1 MMIEGGKRIYL
12 SDPIGNLITELNGVV
27 TESVSLSIHSKDYLA
42 LTFDVDQNIVVDDE
56 VIQSN
61 GYDKLKVGMYLCLE
75 GKGYFVMEQPSIND
89 DGIKESKSITAYS
102 CEKEFQDT
110 DLPQFKVNTG
120 EDGSLERLNPDN
132 IDDLGIAKDYVTF
145 YRGNDSGET
154 DYSLL
159 HYILEQM
166 PGWSVRDED
175 IDKSLWYKKATF
187 DEANVN
193 LYALLTSVVAPKFEC
208 IITFDILNKRI
219 GAISKDHLETK
230 TVKITKPDG
239 STETVVYNNDFDSSI
254 FIGFRNLAN
263 SVQITTDEDSVFTQ
277 FTCSGDEDLTFE
289 DVNYGQISI
298 IDLSYF
304 MCEPYM
310 RQATIDK
317 LKKWEQWCSDNR
329 NAYIDIAKQWAKL
342 NNQMDEITDRV
353 PSDMDYW
360 KQWSEM
366 DSDLLNQNLK
376 YYQTLLESL
385 QVSVDDR
392 PDSDKYTGTGDDKK
406 YNPIKKSDGSVNHEW
421 YMERLKQG
429 VADYGGYYTYFEI
442 ITYVL
447 PNIQIA
453 IENKGKVESKQKDY
467 VKTYET
473 DWTLYGITELQNK
486 KKVYEDVIATLGEYS
501 LPFDDK
507 NKPDS
512 TKDTDEPDY
521 TKKYSEYWSAKNNLA
536 TLEPV
541 LAKLLEEQKALQ
553 DKIDAVIKKRGEY
566 ERQYLFCY
574 KDSSGNDVY
583 NWDLT
588 KEEYILISTLIRNTD
603 YTNSNIFKTSLD
615 TAETKI
621 DREKELF
628 DDSVNKLTEVCQP
641 QYRFTVDL
649 DNMMRI
655 PEFSHWVGD
664 LQLYK
669 FIRLG
674 IRDDYSVK
682 LRIVGMTY
690 NPCEITP
697 DLTLEFSN
705 MITSSSGRSDLTDIL
720 SSENNRGSKNS
731 ISLGASTNYDIEFA
745 TTLLQTMM
753 NTGLFRNSVSNV
765 VGDLNITGTA
775 VIDRAK
781 IKQLFTDYVE
791 AGEVK
796 VGYISGSKAEFEEF
810 YSKYGAFNELVS
822 NIISSSTI
830 YTDKIMGK
838 DGENFIDFINGSLNM
853 DNIVTNI
860 ITGKDDDKKY
870 YINMLT
876 GELNMD
882 TIIAN
887 MAKLNEAEIGKLF
900 VDTAFANHVTSISS
914 STAKSVIDYAYI
926 HDAIVG
932 KMTAGELLTG
942 DIIVSDKMRILS
954 NKDGKSGMVVNGSV
968 MQFIGSDG
976 SVGIQIGFGAD
987 GKPSLII
994 KDENGAM
1001 LFTSTDG
1008 GVKADAIADGLIVNN
1023 MIKDGAVSESKLGFQ
1038 VIKPNAQ
1045 GGLDITQIYDGKG
1058 NKWGV
1063 ENTQFAKDIVKFKG
1077 DSEKYQQDTDNSI
1090 KGINSNIE
1098 SLQQKDTA
1106 IDGQI
1111 EAIQNSVTG
1120 IESVVDK
1127 ENKTIKDA
1135 VWENVYLYKP
1145 KLDANGKLQY
1155 DSDGH
1160 IITEKDAYN
1169 IIERNNETIRTLTE
1183 LTTTIYEGDMDGKTS
1198 RITTAMQTAEKFSW
1212 LVKNGSTESSLILTD
1227 SMLEAITGQFKVTG
1241 VDGTST
1247 IIEGG
1252 KLVTDA
1258 IKSVNYVAGSYID
1271 GAGYSSTGTFLDLS
1285 NGMIHMP
1292 GLYTDINGSLNLKGT
1307 ITSSNGTIGGWT
1319 LSEDSI
1325 YRTSNE
1331 FKNATGMYFGLQGLS
1346 VKEKFSVTSDGIL
1359 SAVDGIFSGTI
1370 NSINGEI
1377 GGWKITN
1384 DAIYKNSADFQNR
1397 NGMYFGS
1404 KGLSIKDNFSV
1415 SSTGVL
1421 EAVNGRFSG
1430 TINADFGTIADFNI
1444 FRKLGFFPVD
1454 ENSEIRSGDDGYPSY
1469 MNGNVKTYPIPNKA
1483 TAFIGGIFG
1492 FDINYELAPHT
1503 TQPKVLCEYKVIYH
1517 CSNGEIIT
1525 SDIETV
1531 LSETND
1537 SEDTMYCVL
1546 PFQVDYVDPST
1557 DVSYI
1562 EVVMKANN
1570 LDVTNFY
1577 SSSAQDSPSFIGY
1590 KAVELGKSDN
1600 GVYIGT
1606 DGISLGQSCILHSSG
1621 QAELKDIKAEG
1632 GSIGG
1637 WNIGN
1642 NSLYNGTNSLD
1653 STTAGLY
1660 LGIDGIRSYFS
1671 NGNKA
1676 INIHD
1681 GTIESTTTGY
1691 ALYLGYSNDIA
1702 LYGWD
1707 LNPNSYK
1714 HFSIYY
1720 DGRATF
1726 ASSTINGSL
1735 TIKNPVGSGIVNI
1748 NGGTVNINNGAASI
1762 SSNGDISCNSL
1773 SSSSFVTGGTVY
1785 ANGDSAAEH
1794 QVHAQSG
1801 SGDIYM
1807 YSQGGTGNRG
1817 LYGVNA
1823 SGTAHSIFTV
1833 GQDCNI
1839 GFSNFV
1845 TFNGNIGTNTII
1857 DFIGNATNTAIRKI
1871 WKDGAR
1877 HDILVAHDDLLK
1889 TSIGWAG
1896 SSSYNTTLNLR
1907 GRSIKCNGSTSWS
1920 SDANLKHDIAD
1931 ISDSYEKFF
1940 FKLRP
1945 VCYRYDLGSSG
1956 RTHTGYISQEV
1967 NQALISSNMTSQD
1980 FAGYVEMDISREQ
1993 ETNNDDVLVDVENS
2007 ESNYLLDKGFSK
2019 QCNLAYTE
2027 FIALN
2032 THMIQ
2037 KLYGRIV
2044 ELEQKIH
2051 ELETA

>member
-1 MMIEGGKRIYL
+1 MIECGKKIYL
-12 SDPIGNLITELNGVV
+12 SDPGGNKLAVLNGVV
-27 TESVSLSIHSKDYLA
+27 TDSVQLSKRSKDYTTLS
-42 LTFDVDQNIVVDDE
+42 FDVDQYIIIEDE
-56 VIQSN
+56 QIQSN
-61 GYDKLKVGMYLCLE
+61 RYDDLKVGMYLCLE
-75 GKGYFVMEQPSIND
+75 DIGLFIMEQPEVNN
-89 DGIKESKSITAYS
+89 DGIKEVKSITAYS
-102 CEKEFQDT
+102 CEKEFQNK
-110 DLPQFKVNTG
+110 DLLQFKVNTG

-154 DYSLL
+154 DYSLI
-159 HYILEQM
+159 HYFLEQM

-187 DEANVN
+187 DEENTN

-230 TVKITKPDG
+230 TVEITKPDG
-239 STETVVYNNDFDSSI
+239 STETVIYNNDFDSSI

-277 FTCSGDEDLTFE
+277 FTCSGGEDLTFE
-289 DVNYGQISI
+289 DVNYGQSTI

-342 NNQMDEITDRV
+342 NDQMTELTDRV

-366 DSDLLNQNLK
+366 DSDLLDQNLK
-376 YYQTLLESL
+376 YYQTLVESL

-392 PDSDKYTGTGDDKK
+392 PDSEKYTGTGDDKK
-406 YNPIKKSDGSVNHEW
+406 YNPIKKSDGTVDHEW

-453 IENKGKVESKQKDY
+453 IENKGKVESKQSDY

-473 DWTLYGITELQNK
+473 DWSLYGVTELQNK
-486 KKVYEDVIATLGEYS
+486 KKVYEGIIDTLGEYS
-501 LPFDDK
+501 LPFDSTE
-507 NKPDS
+507 KPDG
-512 TKDTDEPDY
+512 TKDVNEPDY
-521 TKKYSEYWSAKNNLA
+521 TKKYSEYWNAKNNLA

-541 LAKLLEEQKALQ
+541 LTKLLEEQKALQ
-553 DKIDAVIKKRGEY
+553 NQIDAVIKKRSEY
-566 ERQYLFCY
+566 ERQYLFYY

-588 KEEYILISTLIRNTD
+588 KKECILISTLIRNTD

-628 DDSVNKLTEVCQP
+628 DDSVSKLSEVSQP
-641 QYRFTVDL
+641 QYSFTVDL
-649 DNMMRI
+649 DNLLRI
-655 PEFSHWVGD
+655 PEFQNWIPD
-664 LQLYK
+664 LRLYK

-697 DLTLEFSN
+697 DITLEFSN

-720 SSENNRGSKNS
+720 DSENNRGSKNS

-781 IKQLFTDYVE
+781 IKQLFSEYVE
-791 AGEVK
+791 AGEIK

-853 DNIVTNI
+853 ENIASNEI
-860 ITGKDDDKKY
+860 ITNAIKS
-870 YINMLT
+870 L
-876 GELNMD
+876 
-882 TIIAN
+882 
-887 MAKLNEAEIGKLF
+887 
-900 VDTAFANHVTSISS
+900 SS
-914 STAKSVIDYAYI
+914 TTAKSVIDYAYI

-942 DIIVSDKMRILS
+942 DIVVSDTMRILS
-954 NKDGKSGMVVNGSV
+954 NKDAKAGMVVNGSV

-976 SVGIQIGFGAD
+976 VVGIQIGFGANE
-987 GKPSLII
+987 KPSLII
-994 KDENGAM
+994 KDDNGSTI
-1001 LFTSTDG
+1001 LTSQGIT
-1008 GVKADAIADGLIVNN
+1008 KDAIADGLIVNN
-1023 MIKDGAVSESKLGFQ
+1023 MIKDGTVSESKLGFQ

-1063 ENTQFAKDIVKFKG
+1063 ENTQFAKDIIKFKG
-1077 DSEKYQQDTDNSI
+1077 DSEKYQQNTDNSI
-1090 KGINSNIE
+1090 NGINSNIE

-1111 EAIQNSVTG
+1111 EAIQNSITG

-1198 RITTAMQTAEKFSW
+1198 RITTAMQTAEKFNW
-1212 LVKNGSTESSLILTD
+1212 LVKNGSTQSSLTLTD

-1247 IIEGG
+1247 IIKGG
-1252 KLVTDA
+1252 KLATDA

-1271 GAGYSSTGTFLDLS
+1271 SAGYSSAGTFLDLS

-1292 GLYTDINGSLNLKGT
+1292 GLYTDKNGSLNLKGT

-1331 FKNATGMYFGLQGLS
+1331 FKNATGMYFG
-1346 VKEKFSVTSDGIL
+1346 
-1359 SAVDGIFSGTI
+1359 
-1370 NSINGEI
+1370 
-1377 GGWKITN
+1377 
-1384 DAIYKNSADFQNR
+1384 
-1397 NGMYFGS
+1397 S
-1404 KGLSIKDNFSV
+1404 KGLSIKDKFSV

-1421 EAVNGRFSG
+1421 EAVNGKFSG
-1430 TINADFGTIADFNI
+1430 TINANFGTIADFNI
-1444 FRKLGFFPVD
+1444 FRRLGFFPVD
-1454 ENSEIRSGDDGYPSY
+1454 ENSEIRFNNKGYPSY
-1469 MNGNVKTYPIPNKA
+1469 MNGTVKTYPIPNKI
-1483 TAFIGGIFG
+1483 TNFIGGIFG

-1503 TQPKVLCEYKVIYH
+1503 TQQKVLCKYNVIYH
-1517 CSNGEIIT
+1517 YSDGKIIT
-1525 SDIETV
+1525 SDTVTV

-1537 SEDTMYCVL
+1537 SEDTLYYVQ
-1546 PFQVDYVDPST
+1546 PFQVDGLDSST
-1557 DVSYI
+1557 GVSYI
-1562 EVVMKANN
+1562 EVVMEANN

-1577 SSSAQDSPSFIGY
+1577 SSSEEDSPSFIGY

-1606 DGISLGQSCILHSSG
+1606 DGISLGQGCILQNNGVAKFS
-1621 QAELKDIKAEG
+1621 DIYATG
-1632 GSIGG
+1632 GTIGGFSLNNNSIYNGISNIGSIDEPGSGIYIGTDGIASAGTDYRTEISGG
-1637 WNIGN
+1637 RI
-1642 NSLYNGTNSLD
+1642 
-1653 STTAGLY
+1653 TTSIKHSGLNTKNVLY
-1660 LGIDGIRSYFS
+1660 LGFNDNAPIWMTDGASPGKEDPNFIVLYDGSVTCRSLTQFS
-1671 NGNKA
+1671 DRRKKK
-1676 INIHD
+1676 NIEAVNCSEILHILRNVSPVQYSLLD
-1681 GTIESTTTGY
+1681 EADEIVRYGVIAQDVRDILIANNIGYRSIISISDYKDMKSTT
-1691 ALYLGYSNDIA
+1691 
-1702 LYGWD
+1702 
-1707 LNPNSYK
+1707 
-1714 HFSIYY
+1714 
-1720 DGRATF
+1720 
-1726 ASSTINGSL
+1726 
-1735 TIKNPVGSGIVNI
+1735 
-1748 NGGTVNINNGAASI
+1748 
-1762 SSNGDISCNSL
+1762 
-1773 SSSSFVTGGTVY
+1773 
-1785 ANGDSAAEH
+1785 
-1794 QVHAQSG
+1794 
-1801 SGDIYM
+1801 
-1807 YSQGGTGNRG
+1807 
-1817 LYGVNA
+1817 
-1823 SGTAHSIFTV
+1823 
-1833 GQDCNI
+1833 
-1839 GFSNFV
+1839 
-1845 TFNGNIGTNTII
+1845 
-1857 DFIGNATNTAIRKI
+1857 
-1871 WKDGAR
+1871 
-1877 HDILVAHDDLLK
+1877 
-1889 TSIGWAG
+1889 
-1896 SSSYNTTLNLR
+1896 NLE
-1907 GRSIKCNGSTSWS
+1907 
-1920 SDANLKHDIAD
+1920 AD
-1931 ISDSYEKFF
+1931 
-1940 FKLRP
+1940 
-1945 VCYRYDLGSSG
+1945 
-1956 RTHTGYISQEV
+1956 
-1967 NQALISSNMTSQD
+1967 
-1980 FAGYVEMDISREQ
+1980 
-1993 ETNNDDVLVDVENS
+1993 
-2007 ESNYLLDKGFSK
+2007 ESNVVYGIDYIQYIAPLIKGW
-2019 QCNLAYTE
+2019 QYHDQL
-2027 FIALN
+2027 
-2032 THMIQ
+2032 
-2037 KLYGRIV
+2037 
-2044 ELEQKIH
+2044 IH
-2051 ELETA
+2051 ELQEEIRQLKSKLKMNR

>member
-1 MMIEGGKRIYL
+1 MIECGKKIYL
-12 SDPIGNLITELNGVV
+12 SDPGGNKLAVLNGVV
-27 TESVSLSIHSKDYLA
+27 TDSVQLSPHAKDYTTLS
-42 LTFDVDQNIVVDDE
+42 FDVDQYIIIDDE
-56 VIQSN
+56 QIQSN
-61 GYDKLKVGMYLCLE
+61 RYADLKVGMYLCLE
-75 GKGYFVMEQPSIND
+75 DTGLFIMEQPEVNN
-89 DGIKESKSITAYS
+89 DGIKEVKSITAYS
-102 CEKEFQDT
+102 CEKEFQNK
-110 DLPQFKVNTG
+110 DLLQFKVNTG

-154 DYSLL
+154 DYSLI
-159 HYILEQM
+159 HYFLEQM

-187 DEANVN
+187 DEENTN

-219 GAISKDHLETK
+219 GAISKDYLETK
-230 TVKITKPDG
+230 TVEITKPDG
-239 STETVVYNNDFDSSI
+239 STETVIYNNDFDSSI

-277 FTCSGDEDLTFE
+277 FTCSGGEDLTFE
-289 DVNYGQISI
+289 DVNYGQSTI

-342 NNQMDEITDRV
+342 NDQMTELTDRV

-366 DSDLLNQNLK
+366 DSDLLDQNLK

-392 PDSDKYTGTGDDKK
+392 PDSEKYTGTGDDKK
-406 YNPIKKSDGSVNHEW
+406 YNPIKKSDGTVDHEW

-453 IENKGKVESKQKDY
+453 IENKGKVESKQSDY

-473 DWTLYGITELQNK
+473 DWSLYGVTELQNK
-486 KKVYEDVIATLGEYS
+486 KKVYEGIIDTLGEYS
-501 LPFDDK
+501 LPFDSTE
-507 NKPDS
+507 KPDG
-512 TKDTDEPDY
+512 TKDVNEPDY
-521 TKKYSEYWSAKNNLA
+521 TKKYSEYWNAKNNLA

-541 LAKLLEEQKALQ
+541 LTKLLEEQKALQ
-553 DKIDAVIKKRGEY
+553 NQIDAVIKKRSEY
-566 ERQYLFCY
+566 ERQYLFYY

-588 KEEYILISTLIRNTD
+588 KKECILISTLIRNTD

-628 DDSVNKLTEVCQP
+628 DDSVSKLSEVSQP
-641 QYRFTVDL
+641 QYSFTVDL
-649 DNMMRI
+649 DNLLRI
-655 PEFSHWVGD
+655 PEFQNWIPD
-664 LQLYK
+664 LRLYK

-697 DLTLEFSN
+697 DITLEFSN

-720 SSENNRGSKNS
+720 DSENNRGSKNS

-781 IKQLFTDYVE
+781 IKQLFSEYVE
-791 AGEVK
+791 AGEIK

-853 DNIVTNI
+853 ENIASNEI
-860 ITGKDDDKKY
+860 ITNAIKS
-870 YINMLT
+870 L
-876 GELNMD
+876 
-882 TIIAN
+882 
-887 MAKLNEAEIGKLF
+887 
-900 VDTAFANHVTSISS
+900 SS
-914 STAKSVIDYAYI
+914 TTAKSVIDYAYI

-942 DIIVSDKMRILS
+942 DIVVSDTMRILS
-954 NKDGKSGMVVNGSV
+954 NKDAKAGMVVNGSV

-976 SVGIQIGFGAD
+976 VVGIQIGFGANE
-987 GKPSLII
+987 KPSLII
-994 KDENGAM
+994 KDDNGSTI
-1001 LFTSTDG
+1001 LTSQGIT
-1008 GVKADAIADGLIVNN
+1008 KDAIADGLIVNN
-1023 MIKDGAVSESKLGFQ
+1023 MIKDGTVSESKLGFQ

-1063 ENTQFAKDIVKFKG
+1063 ENTQFAKDIIKFKG
-1077 DSEKYQQDTDNSI
+1077 DSEKYQQNTDNSI
-1090 KGINSNIE
+1090 NGINSNIE

-1111 EAIQNSVTG
+1111 EAIQNSITG

-1198 RITTAMQTAEKFSW
+1198 RITTAMQTAEKFNW
-1212 LVKNGSTESSLILTD
+1212 LVKNGSTQSSLTLTD

-1247 IIEGG
+1247 IIKGG
-1252 KLVTDA
+1252 KLATDA

-1271 GAGYSSTGTFLDLS
+1271 SAGYSSAGTFLDLS

-1292 GLYTDINGSLNLKGT
+1292 GLYTDKNGSLNLKGT

-1331 FKNATGMYFGLQGLS
+1331 FKNATGMYFG
-1346 VKEKFSVTSDGIL
+1346 
-1359 SAVDGIFSGTI
+1359 
-1370 NSINGEI
+1370 
-1377 GGWKITN
+1377 
-1384 DAIYKNSADFQNR
+1384 
-1397 NGMYFGS
+1397 S
-1404 KGLSIKDNFSV
+1404 KGLSIKDKFSV

-1421 EAVNGRFSG
+1421 EAVDGKFSG
-1430 TINADFGTIADFNI
+1430 TINANFGTIADFNI
-1444 FRKLGFFPVD
+1444 FRRLGFFPVD
-1454 ENSEIRSGDDGYPSY
+1454 ENSEIRFNNKGYPSY
-1469 MNGNVKTYPIPNKA
+1469 MNGTVKTYPIPNKI
-1483 TAFIGGIFG
+1483 TNFIGGIFG

-1503 TQPKVLCEYKVIYH
+1503 TQQKVLCKYNVIYH
-1517 CSNGEIIT
+1517 YSDGKIIT
-1525 SDIETV
+1525 SDTITV

-1537 SEDTMYCVL
+1537 SEDTLYYVQ
-1546 PFQVDYVDPST
+1546 PFQVDGLDSST
-1557 DVSYI
+1557 GVSYI
-1562 EVVMKANN
+1562 EVVMEANN

-1577 SSSAQDSPSFIGY
+1577 SSSEEDSPSFIGY

-1606 DGISLGQSCILHSSG
+1606 DGISLGKSCILHSSG
-1621 QAELKDIKAEG
+1621 KAELKDIKADG

-1637 WNIGN
+1637 WTVGN

-1735 TIKNPVGSGIVNI
+1735 TIKNPVGSGIVDI
-1748 NGGTVNINNGAASI
+1748 NSGTVNINNAASI
-1762 SSNGDISCNSL
+1762 GSNGDISCNSL
-1773 SSSSFVTGGTVY
+1773 SSSGSVSCAWISTTGSITGGMIQ
-1785 ANGDSAAEH
+1785 AGGWGDNSVER
-1794 QVHAQSG
+1794 QVHAISG
-1801 SGDIYM
+1801 AGDIYL
-1807 YSQGGTGNRG
+1807 YSQA
-1817 LYGVNA
+1817 A
-1823 SGTAHSIFTV
+1823 SGGNMGIYATGRCAVLTLQSDNWVRFDQPV
-1833 GQDCNI
+1833 R
-1839 GFSNFV
+1839 
-1845 TFNGNIGTNTII
+1845 FNGGVRIC
-1857 DFIGNATNTAIRKI
+1857 GNGEHDSQVTMSSGGNWVCLNRAGN
-1871 WKDGAR
+1871 DGSF
-1877 HDILVAHDDLLK
+1877 H
-1889 TSIGWAG
+1889 G
-1896 SSSYNTTLNLR
+1896 N
-1907 GRSIKCNGSTSWS
+1907 
-1920 SDANLKHDIAD
+1920 
-1931 ISDSYEKFF
+1931 
-1940 FKLRP
+1940 
-1945 VCYRYDLGSSG
+1945 LGSSTNYWNG
-1956 RTHTGYISQEV
+1956 VYYKSLNKVSDKRKKRDLGNLGLEETLMILNQTRTVKYSMLDDSEDVVQYGVFAQDVRDMLRDNGIGYRSVLNIGLTDGSEQTTTNLYESEDKV
-1967 NQALISSNMTSQD
+1967 SYSIDYTQFVAPLIKGWQYHDQLISDLQQ
-1980 FAGYVEMDISREQ
+1980 EIKELHQRIDILEGK
-1993 ETNNDDVLVDVENS
+1993 
-2007 ESNYLLDKGFSK
+2007 KG
-2019 QCNLAYTE
+2019 L
-2027 FIALN
+2027 
-2032 THMIQ
+2032 
-2037 KLYGRIV
+2037 
-2044 ELEQKIH
+2044 
-2051 ELETA
+2051 

>member
-1 MMIEGGKRIYL
+1 MIECGKKIYL
-12 SDPIGNLITELNGVV
+12 SDPGGNKLAVLNGVV
-27 TESVSLSIHSKDYLA
+27 TDSVQLSKRSKDYTTLS
-42 LTFDVDQNIVVDDE
+42 FDVDQYIIIEDE
-56 VIQSN
+56 QIQSN
-61 GYDKLKVGMYLCLE
+61 RYDDLKVGMYLCLE
-75 GKGYFVMEQPSIND
+75 DIGLFIMEQPEVNN
-89 DGIKESKSITAYS
+89 DGIKEVKSITAYS
-102 CEKEFQDT
+102 CEKEFQNK
-110 DLPQFKVNTG
+110 DLLQFKVNTG

-154 DYSLL
+154 DYSLI
-159 HYILEQM
+159 HYFLEQM
-166 PGWSVRDED
+166 PGWAVRDED

-187 DEANVN
+187 DEENTN

-230 TVKITKPDG
+230 TVEITKPDG
-239 STETVVYNNDFDSSI
+239 STETVIYNNDFDSSI

-289 DVNYGQISI
+289 DVNYGQSTI

-329 NAYIDIAKQWAKL
+329 NAYIDTTKQWAKL
-342 NNQMDEITDRV
+342 NDQMTELTDRV

-366 DSDLLNQNLK
+366 DSDLLDQNLK

-392 PDSDKYTGTGDDKK
+392 PDSEKYTGTGDDKK
-406 YNPIKKSDGSVNHEW
+406 YNPIKKSDGTVDHEW

-453 IENKGKVESKQKDY
+453 IENKGKVESKQSDY

-473 DWTLYGITELQNK
+473 DWSLYGVTELQNK
-486 KKVYEDVIATLGEYS
+486 KKVYEGIIDTLGEYS
-501 LPFDDK
+501 LPFESTE
-507 NKPDS
+507 KPDG
-512 TKDTDEPDY
+512 TKDVNEPDY
-521 TKKYSEYWSAKNNLA
+521 TKKYSEYWNAKNNLA

-541 LAKLLEEQKALQ
+541 LTKLLEEQKALQ
-553 DKIDAVIKKRGEY
+553 NQIDAVIKKRGEY
-566 ERQYLFCY
+566 ERQYLFYY

-588 KEEYILISTLIRNTD
+588 KKEYILISTLIRNTD
-603 YTNSNIFKTSLD
+603 YTNSNIFKTSMD

-628 DDSVNKLTEVCQP
+628 DDSVSKLSEVSQP
-641 QYRFTVDL
+641 QYKFTVDL

-697 DLTLEFSN
+697 DITLEFSN
-705 MITSSSGRSDLTDIL
+705 MITSSSGCSDLTDIL
-720 SSENNRGSKNS
+720 DSENNRGSKNS

-781 IKQLFTDYVE
+781 IKQLFAEYVE
-791 AGEVK
+791 AGEIK

-860 ITGKDDDKKY
+860 ITGKDGDKKY

-882 TIIAN
+882 TIISN

-900 VDTAFANHVTSISS
+900 VDTAFANHITSISS

-942 DIIVSDKMRILS
+942 DIVVSDKMRILS
-954 NKDGKSGMVVNGSV
+954 NKDAKAGMVVNGSV

-976 SVGIQIGFGAD
+976 QVGIQIGFGANE
-987 GKPSLII
+987 KPSLII
-994 KDENGAM
+994 RDDNGATI
-1001 LFTSTDG
+1001 LTSQGIT
-1008 GVKADAIADGLIVNN
+1008 KDAIADGLIVNN
-1023 MIKDGAVSESKLGFQ
+1023 MIKDGTVSESKLGFQ

-1063 ENTQFAKDIVKFKG
+1063 ENTQFAKDIIKFKG

-1090 KGINSNIE
+1090 NGINSNIE

-1111 EAIQNSVTG
+1111 DAIQNSITG

-1198 RITTAMQTAEKFSW
+1198 RITTAMQTAEKFNW
-1212 LVKNGSTESSLILTD
+1212 LVKNGSTQSSLILTD

-1252 KLVTDA
+1252 KLATDA

-1271 GAGYSSTGTFLDLS
+1271 GAGYSSAGTFLDLS

-1292 GLYTDINGSLNLKGT
+1292 GLYTDKNGSLNLKGT

-1346 VKEKFSVTSDGIL
+1346 VKDKFSVTSDGIL

-1377 GGWKITN
+1377 GGWEITA
-1384 DAIYKNSADFQNR
+1384 DAIYKNSSDFQNR
-1397 NGMYFGS
+1397 SGMYFGS
-1404 KGLSIKDNFSV
+1404 KGLSIKDKFSV

-1421 EAVNGRFSG
+1421 EAVNGKFSG

-1444 FRKLGFFPVD
+1444 FRRLGFFPVD
-1454 ENSEIRSGDDGYPSY
+1454 ENSEIRFNNKGYPSY
-1469 MNGNVKTYPIPNKA
+1469 MNGTVKTYPIPNKI
-1483 TAFIGGIFG
+1483 TNFIGGIFG

-1503 TQPKVLCEYKVIYH
+1503 TQQKVLCKYNVIYH
-1517 CSNGEIIT
+1517 YSDGKIIT
-1525 SDIETV
+1525 SDTVTV

-1537 SEDTMYCVL
+1537 SEDTLYYVQ
-1546 PFQVDYVDPST
+1546 PFQVDGLDSST
-1557 DVSYI
+1557 GVSYI
-1562 EVVMKANN
+1562 EVVMEANN

-1577 SSSAQDSPSFIGY
+1577 SSSEEDSPSFIGY

-1606 DGISLGQSCILHSSG
+1606 DGISLGKSCILHSSG
-1621 QAELKDIKAEG
+1621 KAELKDIKADG

-1637 WNIGN
+1637 WTIGN

-1681 GTIESTTTGY
+1681 GTIESTTAGY

-1735 TIKNPVGSGIVNI
+1735 TIKNPVGSGIVDI
-1748 NGGTVNINNGAASI
+1748 NSGTVNINNAASI
-1762 SSNGDISCNSL
+1762 GSNGDISCNSL
-1773 SSSSFVTGGTVY
+1773 SSSGSVSCAWISTTGSITGGRIQ
-1785 ANGDSAAEH
+1785 AGGWGDNSVER
-1794 QVHAQSG
+1794 QVHAISG
-1801 SGDIYM
+1801 AGDIYL
-1807 YSQGGTGNRG
+1807 YSQAASGGNMG
-1817 LYGVNA
+1817 LYAAGRC
-1823 SGTAHSIFTV
+1823 SILALDSRNWVIFDQPV
-1833 GQDCNI
+1833 QLKG
-1839 GFSNFV
+1839 
-1845 TFNGNIGTNTII
+1845 
-1857 DFIGNATNTAIRKI
+1857 
-1871 WKDGAR
+1871 GAR
-1877 HDILVAHDDLLK
+1877 ICGNKGHDSQVTMSSGGNWVCLNR
-1889 TSIGWAG
+1889 AG
-1896 SSSYNTTLNLR
+1896 NDGTFHGN
-1907 GRSIKCNGSTSWS
+1907 
-1920 SDANLKHDIAD
+1920 
-1931 ISDSYEKFF
+1931 
-1940 FKLRP
+1940 
-1945 VCYRYDLGSSG
+1945 LGSSTNYWNG
-1956 RTHTGYISQEV
+1956 VYYKSLNKVSDKRKKRDLGNLGLEETLMILNQTRTVKYSMLDDSEDVVQYGVFAQDVRDMLRDNGIGYRSVLNIGLTDGSEQTTTNLYESEDKV
-1967 NQALISSNMTSQD
+1967 SYSIDYTQFVAPLIKGWQYHDQLISDLQQ
-1980 FAGYVEMDISREQ
+1980 EIKELHQRIDILEGK
-1993 ETNNDDVLVDVENS
+1993 
-2007 ESNYLLDKGFSK
+2007 KG
-2019 QCNLAYTE
+2019 L
-2027 FIALN
+2027 
-2032 THMIQ
+2032 
-2037 KLYGRIV
+2037 
-2044 ELEQKIH
+2044 
-2051 ELETA
+2051 

>member
-1 MMIEGGKRIYL
+1 MIECGKKIYL
-12 SDPIGNLITELNGVV
+12 SDPGGNKLAVLNGVV
-27 TESVSLSIHSKDYLA
+27 TDSVQLSKRSKDYTTLS
-42 LTFDVDQNIVVDDE
+42 FDVDQYIIIEDE
-56 VIQSN
+56 QIQSN
-61 GYDKLKVGMYLCLE
+61 RYDDLKVGMYLCLE
-75 GKGYFVMEQPSIND
+75 DIGLFIMEQPEVNN
-89 DGIKESKSITAYS
+89 DGIKEVKSITAYS
-102 CEKEFQDT
+102 CEKEFQNK
-110 DLPQFKVNTG
+110 DLLQFKVNTG

-154 DYSLL
+154 DYSLI
-159 HYILEQM
+159 HYFLEQM
-166 PGWSVRDED
+166 PGWAVRDED

-187 DEANVN
+187 DEENTN

-230 TVKITKPDG
+230 TVEITKPDG
-239 STETVVYNNDFDSSI
+239 STETVIYNNDFDSSI

-289 DVNYGQISI
+289 DVNYGQSTI

-329 NAYIDIAKQWAKL
+329 NAYIDITKQWAKL
-342 NNQMDEITDRV
+342 NDQMTELTDRV

-366 DSDLLNQNLK
+366 DSDLLDQNLK

-392 PDSDKYTGTGDDKK
+392 PDSEKYTGTGDDKK
-406 YNPIKKSDGSVNHEW
+406 YNPIKKSDGTVDHEW

-453 IENKGKVESKQKDY
+453 IENKGKVESKQENY

-486 KKVYEDVIATLGEYS
+486 KKTYEDVITTLGEYS

-512 TKDTDEPDY
+512 TKDTNEPNY
-521 TKKYSEYWSAKNNLA
+521 TKKYSEYWNANNNLA

-541 LAKLLEEQKALQ
+541 LTKLLEEQKALQ
-553 DKIDAVIKKRGEY
+553 NQIDAVIKKRGEY

-603 YTNSNIFKTSLD
+603 YTNSNIFKTSID

-628 DDSVNKLTEVCQP
+628 DDSVSKLSEVSQP
-641 QYRFTVDL
+641 QYKFTVDL

-697 DLTLEFSN
+697 DITLEFSN
-705 MITSSSGRSDLTDIL
+705 MITSSSGCSDLTDIL
-720 SSENNRGSKNS
+720 DSENNRGSKNS

-753 NTGLFRNSVSNV
+753 NTGLFRNSISNV

-791 AGEVK
+791 AGEIK
-796 VGYISGSKAEFEEF
+796 VGYISGTKAEFEEF

-853 DNIVTNI
+853 ENIASNEI
-860 ITGKDDDKKY
+860 ITNAIKS
-870 YINMLT
+870 L
-876 GELNMD
+876 
-882 TIIAN
+882 
-887 MAKLNEAEIGKLF
+887 
-900 VDTAFANHVTSISS
+900 SS
-914 STAKSVIDYAYI
+914 TTAKSVIDYAYI

-942 DIIVSDKMRILS
+942 DIVVSDTMRILS
-954 NKDGKSGMVVNGSV
+954 NKDAKAGMVVNGSV

-976 SVGIQIGFGAD
+976 VVGIQIGFGANE
-987 GKPSLII
+987 KPSLII
-994 KDENGAM
+994 KDDNGSTI
-1001 LFTSTDG
+1001 LTSQGIT
-1008 GVKADAIADGLIVNN
+1008 KDAIADELIVNN
-1023 MIKDGAVSESKLGFQ
+1023 MIKDGTVSESKLGFQ

-1063 ENTQFAKDIVKFKG
+1063 ENTQFAKDIIKFKG
-1077 DSEKYQQDTDNSI
+1077 DSEKYQQNTDNSI
-1090 KGINSNIE
+1090 NGINSNIE

-1111 EAIQNSVTG
+1111 EAIQNSITG

-1198 RITTAMQTAEKFSW
+1198 RITTAMQTAEKFNW
-1212 LVKNGSTESSLILTD
+1212 LVKNGSTQSSLTLTD

-1247 IIEGG
+1247 IIKGG
-1252 KLVTDA
+1252 KLATDA

-1271 GAGYSSTGTFLDLS
+1271 SAGYSSAGTFLDLS

-1292 GLYTDINGSLNLKGT
+1292 GLYTDKNGSLNLKGT

-1331 FKNATGMYFGLQGLS
+1331 FKNATGMYFG
-1346 VKEKFSVTSDGIL
+1346 
-1359 SAVDGIFSGTI
+1359 
-1370 NSINGEI
+1370 
-1377 GGWKITN
+1377 
-1384 DAIYKNSADFQNR
+1384 
-1397 NGMYFGS
+1397 S
-1404 KGLSIKDNFSV
+1404 KGLSIKDKFSV

-1421 EAVNGRFSG
+1421 EAVNGKFSG
-1430 TINADFGTIADFNI
+1430 TINANFGTIADFNI
-1444 FRKLGFFPVD
+1444 FRRLGFFPVD
-1454 ENSEIRSGDDGYPSY
+1454 ENSEIRFNNKGYPSY
-1469 MNGNVKTYPIPNKA
+1469 MNGTVKTYPIPNKI
-1483 TAFIGGIFG
+1483 TNFIGIFG

-1503 TQPKVLCEYKVIYH
+1503 TQQKVLCKYNVIYH
-1517 CSNGEIIT
+1517 YSDGKIIT
-1525 SDIETV
+1525 SDTVTV

-1537 SEDTMYCVL
+1537 SEDTLYYVQ
-1546 PFQVDYVDPST
+1546 PFQVDGLDSST
-1557 DVSYI
+1557 GVSYI
-1562 EVVMKANN
+1562 EVVMEANN

-1577 SSSAQDSPSFIGY
+1577 SSSEEDSPSFIGY

-1606 DGISLGQSCILHSSG
+1606 DGISLGKSCILHSSG
-1621 QAELKDIKAEG
+1621 KAELKDIKADG

-1637 WNIGN
+1637 WTIGN

-1735 TIKNPVGSGIVNI
+1735 TIKNPVGSGIVDI
-1748 NGGTVNINNGAASI
+1748 NSGTVNINNAASI
-1762 SSNGDISCNSL
+1762 GSNGDISCNSL
-1773 SSSSFVTGGTVY
+1773 SSSGSVSCAWISTTGSITGGMIQ
-1785 ANGDSAAEH
+1785 AGSWGDNSVER
-1794 QVHAQSG
+1794 QVHAISG
-1801 SGDIYM
+1801 AGDIYL
-1807 YSQGGTGNRG
+1807 YSQAASGGNMG
-1817 LYGVNA
+1817 LYATGRCSILALDSRNWVIFDQPVQLKGGARIFGNDGHDSSATMSNGGNWISQNKNGENNSHHGSLGSTQNYWNGVYYKSLNKV
-1823 SGTAHSIFTV
+1823 SDKRKKRDLGNLGLEETLMILNQTRTV
-1833 GQDCNI
+1833 KYSMLDDSEDVVQYGVFAQDVRDMLRDNGIGYRSVLNI
-1839 GFSNFV
+1839 GLTDGSEQTTTNLYESEDKVSYSIDYTQFV
-1845 TFNGNIGTNTII
+1845 APLIKGWQYHDQLISDLQQEIKELHQRI
-1857 DFIGNATNTAIRKI
+1857 
-1871 WKDGAR
+1871 
-1877 HDILVAHDDLLK
+1877 DILEGK
-1889 TSIGWAG
+1889 
-1896 SSSYNTTLNLR
+1896 
-1907 GRSIKCNGSTSWS
+1907 
-1920 SDANLKHDIAD
+1920 
-1931 ISDSYEKFF
+1931 
-1940 FKLRP
+1940 
-1945 VCYRYDLGSSG
+1945 
-1956 RTHTGYISQEV
+1956 
-1967 NQALISSNMTSQD
+1967 
-1980 FAGYVEMDISREQ
+1980 
-1993 ETNNDDVLVDVENS
+1993 
-2007 ESNYLLDKGFSK
+2007 KG
-2019 QCNLAYTE
+2019 L
-2027 FIALN
+2027 
-2032 THMIQ
+2032 
-2037 KLYGRIV
+2037 
-2044 ELEQKIH
+2044 
-2051 ELETA
+2051 

>member
-1 MMIEGGKRIYL
+1 MIECGKKIYL
-12 SDPIGNLITELNGVV
+12 SDPGGNKLAVLNGVV
-27 TESVSLSIHSKDYLA
+27 TDSVQLSKRSKDYTTLS
-42 LTFDVDQNIVVDDE
+42 FDVDQYIIIEDE
-56 VIQSN
+56 QIQSN
-61 GYDKLKVGMYLCLE
+61 RYDDLKVGMYLCLE
-75 GKGYFVMEQPSIND
+75 DIGLFIMEQPEVNN
-89 DGIKESKSITAYS
+89 DGIKEVKSITAYS
-102 CEKEFQDT
+102 CEKEFQNK
-110 DLPQFKVNTG
+110 DLLQFKVNTG

-154 DYSLL
+154 DYSLI
-159 HYILEQM
+159 HYFLEQM

-187 DEANVN
+187 DEENTN

-230 TVKITKPDG
+230 TVEITKPDG
-239 STETVVYNNDFDSSI
+239 STETVIYNNDFDSSI

-289 DVNYGQISI
+289 DVNYGQSTI

-342 NNQMDEITDRV
+342 NDQMTELTDRV

-366 DSDLLNQNLK
+366 DSDLLDQNLK

-392 PDSDKYTGTGDDKK
+392 PDSEKYTGTGDDKK
-406 YNPIKKSDGSVNHEW
+406 YNPIKKSDGTVDHEW

-453 IENKGKVESKQKDY
+453 IENKGKVESKQSDY

-486 KKVYEDVIATLGEYS
+486 KKTYEDVITTLGEYS

-512 TKDTDEPDY
+512 TKDTNEPNY
-521 TKKYSEYWSAKNNLA
+521 TKKYSEYWNAKNNLA

-541 LAKLLEEQKALQ
+541 LTKLLEEQKALQ
-553 DKIDAVIKKRGEY
+553 NQIDAVIKKRGEY

-603 YTNSNIFKTSLD
+603 YTNSNIFKTSID

-628 DDSVNKLTEVCQP
+628 DDSVSKLSEVSQP
-641 QYRFTVDL
+641 QYKFTVDL

-697 DLTLEFSN
+697 DITLEFSN
-705 MITSSSGRSDLTDIL
+705 MITSSSGCSDLTDIL
-720 SSENNRGSKNS
+720 DSENNRGSKNS

-753 NTGLFRNSVSNV
+753 NTGLFRNSISNV

-791 AGEVK
+791 AGEIK
-796 VGYISGSKAEFEEF
+796 VGYISGTKAEFEEF

-853 DNIVTNI
+853 ENIASNEI
-860 ITGKDDDKKY
+860 ITNAIKS
-870 YINMLT
+870 L
-876 GELNMD
+876 
-882 TIIAN
+882 
-887 MAKLNEAEIGKLF
+887 
-900 VDTAFANHVTSISS
+900 SS
-914 STAKSVIDYAYI
+914 TTAKSVIDYAYI

-942 DIIVSDKMRILS
+942 DIVVSDTMRILS
-954 NKDGKSGMVVNGSV
+954 NKDAKAGMVVNGSV

-976 SVGIQIGFGAD
+976 VVGIQIGFGANE
-987 GKPSLII
+987 KPSLII
-994 KDENGAM
+994 KDDNGSTI
-1001 LFTSTDG
+1001 LTSQGIT
-1008 GVKADAIADGLIVNN
+1008 KDAIADELIVNN
-1023 MIKDGAVSESKLGFQ
+1023 MIKDGTVSESKLGFQ

-1063 ENTQFAKDIVKFKG
+1063 ENTQFAKDIIKFKG
-1077 DSEKYQQDTDNSI
+1077 DSEKYQQNTDNSI
-1090 KGINSNIE
+1090 NGINSNIE

-1111 EAIQNSVTG
+1111 EAIQNSITG

-1198 RITTAMQTAEKFSW
+1198 RITTAMQTAEKFNW
-1212 LVKNGSTESSLILTD
+1212 LVKNGSTQSSLTLTD

-1252 KLVTDA
+1252 KLATDA

-1271 GAGYSSTGTFLDLS
+1271 SAGYSSAGTFLDLS

-1292 GLYTDINGSLNLKGT
+1292 GLYTDKNGSLNLKGT

-1331 FKNATGMYFGLQGLS
+1331 FKNATGMYFG
-1346 VKEKFSVTSDGIL
+1346 
-1359 SAVDGIFSGTI
+1359 
-1370 NSINGEI
+1370 
-1377 GGWKITN
+1377 
-1384 DAIYKNSADFQNR
+1384 
-1397 NGMYFGS
+1397 S
-1404 KGLSIKDNFSV
+1404 KGLSIKDKFSV

-1421 EAVNGRFSG
+1421 EAVNGKFSG
-1430 TINADFGTIADFNI
+1430 TINANFGTIADFNI
-1444 FRKLGFFPVD
+1444 FRRLGFFPVD
-1454 ENSEIRSGDDGYPSY
+1454 ENSEIRFNNKGYPSY
-1469 MNGNVKTYPIPNKA
+1469 MNGTVKTYPIPNKI
-1483 TAFIGGIFG
+1483 TNFIGGIFG

-1503 TQPKVLCEYKVIYH
+1503 TQQKVLCKYNVIYH
-1517 CSNGEIIT
+1517 YSDGKIIT
-1525 SDIETV
+1525 SDTVTV

-1537 SEDTMYCVL
+1537 SEDTLYYVQ
-1546 PFQVDYVDPST
+1546 PFQVDGLDSST
-1557 DVSYI
+1557 CVSYI
-1562 EVVMKANN
+1562 EVVMEANN

-1577 SSSAQDSPSFIGY
+1577 SLSEEDSPSFIGY

-1606 DGISLGQSCILHSSG
+1606 DGISLGQGCILQNNGVAKFS
-1621 QAELKDIKAEG
+1621 DIYATG
-1632 GSIGG
+1632 GTIGGFSLNNNSIYNGISNIGSIDEPGSGIYIGTDGIASAGTDYRTEISGG
-1637 WNIGN
+1637 RI
-1642 NSLYNGTNSLD
+1642 
-1653 STTAGLY
+1653 TTSIKHSGLNTKNVLY
-1660 LGIDGIRSYFS
+1660 LGFNDNAPIWMTDGASPGKEDPNFIVLYDGSVTCRSLTQFS
-1671 NGNKA
+1671 DRRKKK
-1676 INIHD
+1676 NIEAVNCSEILHILRNVSPVQYSLLD
-1681 GTIESTTTGY
+1681 EADEIVRYGVIAQDVRDILIANNIGYRSIISISDYKDMKSTT
-1691 ALYLGYSNDIA
+1691 
-1702 LYGWD
+1702 
-1707 LNPNSYK
+1707 
-1714 HFSIYY
+1714 
-1720 DGRATF
+1720 
-1726 ASSTINGSL
+1726 
-1735 TIKNPVGSGIVNI
+1735 
-1748 NGGTVNINNGAASI
+1748 
-1762 SSNGDISCNSL
+1762 
-1773 SSSSFVTGGTVY
+1773 
-1785 ANGDSAAEH
+1785 
-1794 QVHAQSG
+1794 
-1801 SGDIYM
+1801 
-1807 YSQGGTGNRG
+1807 
-1817 LYGVNA
+1817 
-1823 SGTAHSIFTV
+1823 
-1833 GQDCNI
+1833 
-1839 GFSNFV
+1839 
-1845 TFNGNIGTNTII
+1845 
-1857 DFIGNATNTAIRKI
+1857 
-1871 WKDGAR
+1871 
-1877 HDILVAHDDLLK
+1877 
-1889 TSIGWAG
+1889 
-1896 SSSYNTTLNLR
+1896 NLE
-1907 GRSIKCNGSTSWS
+1907 
-1920 SDANLKHDIAD
+1920 AD
-1931 ISDSYEKFF
+1931 
-1940 FKLRP
+1940 
-1945 VCYRYDLGSSG
+1945 
-1956 RTHTGYISQEV
+1956 
-1967 NQALISSNMTSQD
+1967 
-1980 FAGYVEMDISREQ
+1980 
-1993 ETNNDDVLVDVENS
+1993 
-2007 ESNYLLDKGFSK
+2007 ESNVVYGIDYIQYIAPLIKGW
-2019 QCNLAYTE
+2019 QYHDQL
-2027 FIALN
+2027 
-2032 THMIQ
+2032 
-2037 KLYGRIV
+2037 
-2044 ELEQKIH
+2044 IH
-2051 ELETA
+2051 ELQEEIRQLKSKLKMNR

>member
-1 MMIEGGKRIYL
+1 MIECGKKIYL
-12 SDPIGNLITELNGVV
+12 SDPGGNKLAVLNGVV
-27 TESVSLSIHSKDYLA
+27 TDSVQLSKRSKDYTTLS
-42 LTFDVDQNIVVDDE
+42 FDVDQYIIIEDE
-56 VIQSN
+56 QIQSN
-61 GYDKLKVGMYLCLE
+61 RYDDLKVGMYLCLE
-75 GKGYFVMEQPSIND
+75 DIGLFIMEQPEVNN
-89 DGIKESKSITAYS
+89 DGIKEVKSITAYS
-102 CEKEFQDT
+102 CEKEFQNK
-110 DLPQFKVNTG
+110 DLLQFKVNTG

-154 DYSLL
+154 DYSLI
-159 HYILEQM
+159 HYFLEQM

-187 DEANVN
+187 DEENTN

-230 TVKITKPDG
+230 TVEITKPDG
-239 STETVVYNNDFDSSI
+239 STETVIYNNDFDSSI

-277 FTCSGDEDLTFE
+277 FTCSGNEDLTFE
-289 DVNYGQISI
+289 DVNYGQSTI

-329 NAYIDIAKQWAKL
+329 NAYIDITKQWAKL
-342 NNQMDEITDRV
+342 NDQMTELTDRV

-366 DSDLLNQNLK
+366 DSDLLDQNLK

-392 PDSDKYTGTGDDKK
+392 PDSEKYTGTGDDKK
-406 YNPIKKSDGSVNHEW
+406 YNPIKKSDGTVDHEW

-453 IENKGKVESKQKDY
+453 IENKGKVESKQSDY

-473 DWTLYGITELQNK
+473 DWSLYGVTELQNK
-486 KKVYEDVIATLGEYS
+486 KKVYEGIIDTLGEYS
-501 LPFDDK
+501 LPFESTE
-507 NKPDS
+507 KPDG
-512 TKDTDEPDY
+512 TKDVNEPDY
-521 TKKYSEYWSAKNNLA
+521 TKKYSEYWNAKNNLA

-541 LAKLLEEQKALQ
+541 LTKLLEEQKALQ
-553 DKIDAVIKKRGEY
+553 NQIDAVIKKRGEY
-566 ERQYLFCY
+566 ERQYLFYY

-588 KEEYILISTLIRNTD
+588 KKEYILISTLIRNTD

-628 DDSVNKLTEVCQP
+628 DDSVSKLSEVSQP
-641 QYRFTVDL
+641 QYSFTVDL
-649 DNMMRI
+649 DNLLRI
-655 PEFSHWVGD
+655 PEFQNWIPD
-664 LQLYK
+664 LRLYK

-720 SSENNRGSKNS
+720 DSENNRGSKNS

-781 IKQLFTDYVE
+781 IKQLFSEYVE
-791 AGEVK
+791 AGEIK
-796 VGYISGSKAEFEEF
+796 VGYISGTKAEFEEF

-853 DNIVTNI
+853 ENIASNEI
-860 ITGKDDDKKY
+860 ITNAIKS
-870 YINMLT
+870 L
-876 GELNMD
+876 
-882 TIIAN
+882 
-887 MAKLNEAEIGKLF
+887 
-900 VDTAFANHVTSISS
+900 SS
-914 STAKSVIDYAYI
+914 TTAKSVIDYAYI

-942 DIIVSDKMRILS
+942 DIVVSDTMRILS
-954 NKDGKSGMVVNGSV
+954 NKDAKAGMVVNGSV
-968 MQFIGSDG
+968 MQFIGTDG
-976 SVGIQIGFGAD
+976 VVGIQIGFGANE
-987 GKPSLII
+987 KPSLII
-994 KDENGAM
+994 KDDNGSTI
-1001 LFTSTDG
+1001 LTSQGIT
-1008 GVKADAIADGLIVNN
+1008 KDAIADELIVNN
-1023 MIKDGAVSESKLGFQ
+1023 MIKDGTVSESKLGFQ

-1063 ENTQFAKDIVKFKG
+1063 ENTQFAKDIIKFKG
-1077 DSEKYQQDTDNSI
+1077 DSEKYQQNTDNSI
-1090 KGINSNIE
+1090 NGINSNIE

-1111 EAIQNSVTG
+1111 EAIQNSITG

-1183 LTTTIYEGDMDGKTS
+1183 LTTTIYEGDIDGKTS
-1198 RITTAMQTAEKFSW
+1198 RITTAMQTAEKFNW
-1212 LVKNGSTESSLILTD
+1212 LVKNGSTQSSLTLTD

-1252 KLVTDA
+1252 KLATDA

-1271 GAGYSSTGTFLDLS
+1271 SAGYSSAGTFLDLS

-1292 GLYTDINGSLNLKGT
+1292 GLYTDKNGSLNLKGT

-1331 FKNATGMYFGLQGLS
+1331 FKNATGMYFG
-1346 VKEKFSVTSDGIL
+1346 
-1359 SAVDGIFSGTI
+1359 
-1370 NSINGEI
+1370 NS
-1377 GGWKITN
+1377 
-1384 DAIYKNSADFQNR
+1384 
-1397 NGMYFGS
+1397 
-1404 KGLSIKDNFSV
+1404 GLSIKDKFSV
-1415 SSTGVL
+1415 DS
-1421 EAVNGRFSG
+1421 NGIISARDGSFSG
-1430 TINADFGTIADFNI
+1430 TIDAIRGHIGGFDIFMRYGLYSIDGGTVKYN
-1444 FRKLGFFPVD
+1444 
-1454 ENSEIRSGDDGYPSY
+1454 NDGYPTYIDGSAKSY
-1469 MNGNVKTYPIPNKA
+1469 PLPDAQSIKTDGVFGFNFSYTIEANTSTSSTLYDLYVTAYDYKNVKYVSETVHKETGTNLESSEL
-1483 TAFIGGIFG
+1483 FVEDVFQ
-1492 FDINYELAPHT
+1492 INYFRELAYYT
-1503 TQPKVLCEYKVIYH
+1503 EDNNK
-1517 CSNGEIIT
+1517 
-1525 SDIETV
+1525 TV
-1531 LSETND
+1531 LPKNIK
-1537 SEDTMYCVL
+1537 Y
-1546 PFQVDYVDPST
+1546 F
-1557 DVSYI
+1557 
-1562 EVVMKANN
+1562 EVTIIANN
-1570 LDVTNFY
+1570 LSIYGFHSPLG
-1577 SSSAQDSPSFIGY
+1577 SSTGSYISY
-1590 KAVELGKSDN
+1590 NTTYLGGSDN
-1600 GVYIGT
+1600 SIYIGSDGISVGQGCILQNNGVAKFSDIYATGGTIGGFSLNNNSIYNGISNIGSIDEPGSGIYIGT
-1606 DGISLGQSCILHSSG
+1606 DGIASAGTDYRTEISGGRITTSIKHSG
-1621 QAELKDIKAEG
+1621 LNTK
-1632 GSIGG
+1632 
-1637 WNIGN
+1637 NV
-1642 NSLYNGTNSLD
+1642 
-1653 STTAGLY
+1653 LY
-1660 LGIDGIRSYFS
+1660 LGFNDNAPIWMTDGASPGKEDPNFIVLYDGSVTCRSLTQFS
-1671 NGNKA
+1671 DRRKKK
-1676 INIHD
+1676 NIEAVNCSEILHILRNVSPVQYSLLD
-1681 GTIESTTTGY
+1681 EADEIVRYGVIAQDVRDILIANNIGYRSIISISDYKDMKSTT
-1691 ALYLGYSNDIA
+1691 
-1702 LYGWD
+1702 
-1707 LNPNSYK
+1707 
-1714 HFSIYY
+1714 
-1720 DGRATF
+1720 
-1726 ASSTINGSL
+1726 
-1735 TIKNPVGSGIVNI
+1735 
-1748 NGGTVNINNGAASI
+1748 
-1762 SSNGDISCNSL
+1762 
-1773 SSSSFVTGGTVY
+1773 
-1785 ANGDSAAEH
+1785 
-1794 QVHAQSG
+1794 
-1801 SGDIYM
+1801 
-1807 YSQGGTGNRG
+1807 
-1817 LYGVNA
+1817 
-1823 SGTAHSIFTV
+1823 
-1833 GQDCNI
+1833 
-1839 GFSNFV
+1839 
-1845 TFNGNIGTNTII
+1845 
-1857 DFIGNATNTAIRKI
+1857 
-1871 WKDGAR
+1871 
-1877 HDILVAHDDLLK
+1877 
-1889 TSIGWAG
+1889 
-1896 SSSYNTTLNLR
+1896 NLE
-1907 GRSIKCNGSTSWS
+1907 
-1920 SDANLKHDIAD
+1920 AD
-1931 ISDSYEKFF
+1931 
-1940 FKLRP
+1940 
-1945 VCYRYDLGSSG
+1945 
-1956 RTHTGYISQEV
+1956 
-1967 NQALISSNMTSQD
+1967 
-1980 FAGYVEMDISREQ
+1980 
-1993 ETNNDDVLVDVENS
+1993 
-2007 ESNYLLDKGFSK
+2007 ESNVVYGIDYIQYIAPLIKGW
-2019 QCNLAYTE
+2019 QYHDQL
-2027 FIALN
+2027 
-2032 THMIQ
+2032 
-2037 KLYGRIV
+2037 
-2044 ELEQKIH
+2044 IH
-2051 ELETA
+2051 ELQEEIRQLKSKLKMNR

>member
-1 MMIEGGKRIYL
+1 MIECGKKIYL
-12 SDPIGNLITELNGVV
+12 SDPGGNKLAVLNGVV
-27 TESVSLSIHSKDYLA
+27 TDSVQLSKRSKDYTTLS
-42 LTFDVDQNIVVDDE
+42 FDVDQYIIIEDE
-56 VIQSN
+56 QIQSN
-61 GYDKLKVGMYLCLE
+61 RYDDLKVGMYLCLE
-75 GKGYFVMEQPSIND
+75 DIGLFIMEQPEVNN
-89 DGIKESKSITAYS
+89 DGIKEVKSITAYS
-102 CEKEFQDT
+102 CEKEFQNK
-110 DLPQFKVNTG
+110 DLLQFKVNTG

-154 DYSLL
+154 DYSLI
-159 HYILEQM
+159 HYFLEQM

-187 DEANVN
+187 DEENTN

-230 TVKITKPDG
+230 TVEITKPDG
-239 STETVVYNNDFDSSI
+239 STETVIYNNDFDSSI

-289 DVNYGQISI
+289 DVNYGQSTI

-342 NNQMDEITDRV
+342 NDQMTELTDRV

-366 DSDLLNQNLK
+366 DSDLLDQNLK

-392 PDSDKYTGTGDDKK
+392 PDSEKYTGTGDDKK
-406 YNPIKKSDGSVNHEW
+406 YNPIKKSDGTVDHEW

-453 IENKGKVESKQKDY
+453 IENKGKVESKQSDY

-486 KKVYEDVIATLGEYS
+486 KKTYEDVITTLGEYS

-512 TKDTDEPDY
+512 TKDTNEPNY
-521 TKKYSEYWSAKNNLA
+521 TKKYSEYWNAKNNLA

-541 LAKLLEEQKALQ
+541 LTKLLEEQKALQ
-553 DKIDAVIKKRGEY
+553 NQIDAVIKKRGEY

-603 YTNSNIFKTSLD
+603 YTNSNIFKTSID

-628 DDSVNKLTEVCQP
+628 DDSVSKLSEVSQP
-641 QYRFTVDL
+641 QYKFTVDL

-697 DLTLEFSN
+697 DITLEFSN
-705 MITSSSGRSDLTDIL
+705 MITSSSGCSDLTDIL
-720 SSENNRGSKNS
+720 DSENNRGSKNS

-753 NTGLFRNSVSNV
+753 NTGLFRNSISNV
-765 VGDLNITGTA
+765 VGDLNNTGTA

-791 AGEVK
+791 AGEIK
-796 VGYISGSKAEFEEF
+796 VGYISGTKAEFEEF

-853 DNIVTNI
+853 ENIASNEI
-860 ITGKDDDKKY
+860 ITNAIKS
-870 YINMLT
+870 L
-876 GELNMD
+876 
-882 TIIAN
+882 
-887 MAKLNEAEIGKLF
+887 
-900 VDTAFANHVTSISS
+900 SS
-914 STAKSVIDYAYI
+914 TTAKSVIDYAYI

-942 DIIVSDKMRILS
+942 DIVVSDTMRILS
-954 NKDGKSGMVVNGSV
+954 NKDAKAGMVVNGSV

-976 SVGIQIGFGAD
+976 VVGIQIGFGANE
-987 GKPSLII
+987 KPSLII
-994 KDENGAM
+994 KDDNGSTI
-1001 LFTSTDG
+1001 LTSQGIT
-1008 GVKADAIADGLIVNN
+1008 KDAIADELIVNN
-1023 MIKDGAVSESKLGFQ
+1023 MIKDGTVSESKLGFQ

-1063 ENTQFAKDIVKFKG
+1063 ENTQFAKDIIKFKG
-1077 DSEKYQQDTDNSI
+1077 DSEKYQQNTDNSI
-1090 KGINSNIE
+1090 NGINSNIE

-1111 EAIQNSVTG
+1111 EAIQNSITG

-1198 RITTAMQTAEKFSW
+1198 RITTAMQTAEKFNW
-1212 LVKNGSTESSLILTD
+1212 LVKNGSTQSSLTLTD

-1252 KLVTDA
+1252 KLATDA

-1271 GAGYSSTGTFLDLS
+1271 SAGYSSAGTFLDLS

-1292 GLYTDINGSLNLKGT
+1292 GLYTDKNGSLNLKGT

-1331 FKNATGMYFGLQGLS
+1331 FKNATGMYFG
-1346 VKEKFSVTSDGIL
+1346 
-1359 SAVDGIFSGTI
+1359 
-1370 NSINGEI
+1370 
-1377 GGWKITN
+1377 
-1384 DAIYKNSADFQNR
+1384 
-1397 NGMYFGS
+1397 S
-1404 KGLSIKDNFSV
+1404 KGLSIKDKFSV

-1421 EAVNGRFSG
+1421 EAVNGKFSG
-1430 TINADFGTIADFNI
+1430 TINANFGTIADFNI
-1444 FRKLGFFPVD
+1444 FRRLGFFPVD
-1454 ENSEIRSGDDGYPSY
+1454 ENSEIRFNNKGYPSY
-1469 MNGNVKTYPIPNKA
+1469 MNGTVKTYPIPNKI
-1483 TAFIGGIFG
+1483 TNFIGGIFG

-1503 TQPKVLCEYKVIYH
+1503 TQQKVLCKYNVIYH
-1517 CSNGEIIT
+1517 YSDGKIIT
-1525 SDIETV
+1525 SDTVTV

-1537 SEDTMYCVL
+1537 SEDTLYYVQ
-1546 PFQVDYVDPST
+1546 PFQVDGLDSST
-1557 DVSYI
+1557 GVSYI
-1562 EVVMKANN
+1562 EVVMEANN

-1577 SSSAQDSPSFIGY
+1577 SLSEEDSPSFIGY

-1606 DGISLGQSCILHSSG
+1606 DGISLGQGCILQNNGVAKFS
-1621 QAELKDIKAEG
+1621 DIYATG
-1632 GSIGG
+1632 GTIGGFSLNNNSIYNGISNIGSIDEPGSGIYIGTDGIASAGTDYRTEISGG
-1637 WNIGN
+1637 RI
-1642 NSLYNGTNSLD
+1642 
-1653 STTAGLY
+1653 TTSIKHSGLNTKNVLY
-1660 LGIDGIRSYFS
+1660 LGFNDNAPIWMTDGASPGKEDPNFIVLYDGSVTCRSLTQFS
-1671 NGNKA
+1671 DRRKKK
-1676 INIHD
+1676 NIEAVNCSEILHILRNVSPVQYSLLD
-1681 GTIESTTTGY
+1681 EADEIVRYGVIAQDVRDILIANNIGYRSIISISDYKDMKSTT
-1691 ALYLGYSNDIA
+1691 
-1702 LYGWD
+1702 
-1707 LNPNSYK
+1707 
-1714 HFSIYY
+1714 
-1720 DGRATF
+1720 
-1726 ASSTINGSL
+1726 
-1735 TIKNPVGSGIVNI
+1735 
-1748 NGGTVNINNGAASI
+1748 
-1762 SSNGDISCNSL
+1762 
-1773 SSSSFVTGGTVY
+1773 
-1785 ANGDSAAEH
+1785 
-1794 QVHAQSG
+1794 
-1801 SGDIYM
+1801 
-1807 YSQGGTGNRG
+1807 
-1817 LYGVNA
+1817 
-1823 SGTAHSIFTV
+1823 
-1833 GQDCNI
+1833 
-1839 GFSNFV
+1839 
-1845 TFNGNIGTNTII
+1845 
-1857 DFIGNATNTAIRKI
+1857 
-1871 WKDGAR
+1871 
-1877 HDILVAHDDLLK
+1877 
-1889 TSIGWAG
+1889 
-1896 SSSYNTTLNLR
+1896 NLE
-1907 GRSIKCNGSTSWS
+1907 
-1920 SDANLKHDIAD
+1920 AD
-1931 ISDSYEKFF
+1931 
-1940 FKLRP
+1940 
-1945 VCYRYDLGSSG
+1945 
-1956 RTHTGYISQEV
+1956 
-1967 NQALISSNMTSQD
+1967 
-1980 FAGYVEMDISREQ
+1980 
-1993 ETNNDDVLVDVENS
+1993 
-2007 ESNYLLDKGFSK
+2007 ESNVVYGIDYIQYIAPLIKGW
-2019 QCNLAYTE
+2019 QYHDQL
-2027 FIALN
+2027 
-2032 THMIQ
+2032 
-2037 KLYGRIV
+2037 
-2044 ELEQKIH
+2044 IH
-2051 ELETA
+2051 ELQEEIRQLKSKLKMNR

>member
-1 MMIEGGKRIYL
+1 MIECGKKIYL
-12 SDPIGNLITELNGVV
+12 SDPGGNKLAVLNGVV
-27 TESVSLSIHSKDYLA
+27 TDSVQLSPHAKDYTTLS
-42 LTFDVDQNIVVDDE
+42 FDVDQYIIIDDE
-56 VIQSN
+56 QIQSN
-61 GYDKLKVGMYLCLE
+61 RYADLKVGMYLCLE
-75 GKGYFVMEQPSIND
+75 DTGLFIMEQPEVNN
-89 DGIKESKSITAYS
+89 DGIKEVKSITAYS
-102 CEKEFQDT
+102 CEKEFQNK
-110 DLPQFKVNTG
+110 DLLQFKVNTG

-154 DYSLL
+154 DYSLI
-159 HYILEQM
+159 HYFLEQM

-187 DEANVN
+187 DEENTN

-230 TVKITKPDG
+230 TVEITKPDG
-239 STETVVYNNDFDSSI
+239 STETVIYNNDFDSSI

-277 FTCSGDEDLTFE
+277 FTCSGGEDLTFE
-289 DVNYGQISI
+289 DVNYGQSTI

-342 NNQMDEITDRV
+342 NDQMTELTDRV

-366 DSDLLNQNLK
+366 DSDLLDQNLK
-376 YYQTLLESL
+376 YYQTLVESL

-392 PDSDKYTGTGDDKK
+392 PDSEKYTGTGDDKK
-406 YNPIKKSDGSVNHEW
+406 YNPIKKSDGTVDHEW

-453 IENKGKVESKQKDY
+453 IENKGKVESKQSDY

-473 DWTLYGITELQNK
+473 DWSLYGVTELQNK
-486 KKVYEDVIATLGEYS
+486 KKVYEGIIDTLGEYS
-501 LPFDDK
+501 LPFDSTE
-507 NKPDS
+507 KPDG
-512 TKDTDEPDY
+512 TKDVNEPDY
-521 TKKYSEYWSAKNNLA
+521 TKKYSEYWNAKNNLA

-541 LAKLLEEQKALQ
+541 LTKLLEEQKALQ
-553 DKIDAVIKKRGEY
+553 NQIDAVIKKRSEY
-566 ERQYLFCY
+566 ERQYLFYY

-588 KEEYILISTLIRNTD
+588 KKECILISTLIRNTD

-628 DDSVNKLTEVCQP
+628 DDSVSKLSEVSQP
-641 QYRFTVDL
+641 QYSFTVDL
-649 DNMMRI
+649 DNLLRI
-655 PEFSHWVGD
+655 PEFQNWIPD
-664 LQLYK
+664 LRLYK

-697 DLTLEFSN
+697 DITLEFSN

-720 SSENNRGSKNS
+720 DSENNRGSKNS

-781 IKQLFTDYVE
+781 IKQLFSEYVE
-791 AGEVK
+791 AGEIK

-853 DNIVTNI
+853 ENIASNEI
-860 ITGKDDDKKY
+860 ITNAIKS
-870 YINMLT
+870 L
-876 GELNMD
+876 
-882 TIIAN
+882 
-887 MAKLNEAEIGKLF
+887 
-900 VDTAFANHVTSISS
+900 SS
-914 STAKSVIDYAYI
+914 TTAKSVIDYAYI

-942 DIIVSDKMRILS
+942 DIVVSDTMRILS
-954 NKDGKSGMVVNGSV
+954 NKDAKAGMVVNGSV

-976 SVGIQIGFGAD
+976 VVGIQIGFGANE
-987 GKPSLII
+987 KPSLII
-994 KDENGAM
+994 KDDNGSTI
-1001 LFTSTDG
+1001 LTSQGIT
-1008 GVKADAIADGLIVNN
+1008 KDAIADGLIVNN
-1023 MIKDGAVSESKLGFQ
+1023 MIKDGTVSESKLGFQ

-1063 ENTQFAKDIVKFKG
+1063 ENTQFAKDIIKFKG
-1077 DSEKYQQDTDNSI
+1077 DSEKYQQNTDNSI
-1090 KGINSNIE
+1090 NGINSNIE

-1111 EAIQNSVTG
+1111 EAIQNSITG

-1198 RITTAMQTAEKFSW
+1198 RITTAMQTAEKFNW
-1212 LVKNGSTESSLILTD
+1212 LVKNGSTQSSLTLTD

-1247 IIEGG
+1247 IIKGG
-1252 KLVTDA
+1252 KLATDA

-1271 GAGYSSTGTFLDLS
+1271 SAGYSSAGTFLDLS

-1292 GLYTDINGSLNLKGT
+1292 GLYTDKNGSLNLKGT

-1331 FKNATGMYFGLQGLS
+1331 FKNATGMYFG
-1346 VKEKFSVTSDGIL
+1346 
-1359 SAVDGIFSGTI
+1359 
-1370 NSINGEI
+1370 
-1377 GGWKITN
+1377 
-1384 DAIYKNSADFQNR
+1384 
-1397 NGMYFGS
+1397 S
-1404 KGLSIKDNFSV
+1404 KGLSIKDKFSV

-1421 EAVNGRFSG
+1421 EAVNGKFSG
-1430 TINADFGTIADFNI
+1430 TINANFGTIADFNI
-1444 FRKLGFFPVD
+1444 FRRLGFFPVD
-1454 ENSEIRSGDDGYPSY
+1454 ENSEIRFNNKGYPSY
-1469 MNGNVKTYPIPNKA
+1469 MNGTVKTYPIPNKI
-1483 TAFIGGIFG
+1483 TNFIGGIFG

-1503 TQPKVLCEYKVIYH
+1503 TQQKVLCKYNVIYH
-1517 CSNGEIIT
+1517 YSDGKIIT
-1525 SDIETV
+1525 SDTVTV

-1537 SEDTMYCVL
+1537 SEDTLYYVQ
-1546 PFQVDYVDPST
+1546 PFQVDGLDSST
-1557 DVSYI
+1557 GVSYI
-1562 EVVMKANN
+1562 EVVMEANN

-1577 SSSAQDSPSFIGY
+1577 SSSEEDSPSFIGY

-1606 DGISLGQSCILHSSG
+1606 DGISLGQGCILQNNGVAKFS
-1621 QAELKDIKAEG
+1621 DIYATG
-1632 GSIGG
+1632 GTIGGFSLTNNSIYNGISNIGSIDEPGSGIYIGTDGIASAGTDYRTEISGG
-1637 WNIGN
+1637 RI
-1642 NSLYNGTNSLD
+1642 
-1653 STTAGLY
+1653 TTSIKHSGLNTKNVLY
-1660 LGIDGIRSYFS
+1660 LGFNDNAPIWMTDGASPGKEDPNFIVLYDGSVTCRSLTQFS
-1671 NGNKA
+1671 DRRKKK
-1676 INIHD
+1676 NIEAVNCSEILHILRNVSPVQYSLLD
-1681 GTIESTTTGY
+1681 EADEIVRYGVIAQDVRDILIANNIGYRSIISISDYKDMKSTT
-1691 ALYLGYSNDIA
+1691 
-1702 LYGWD
+1702 
-1707 LNPNSYK
+1707 
-1714 HFSIYY
+1714 
-1720 DGRATF
+1720 
-1726 ASSTINGSL
+1726 
-1735 TIKNPVGSGIVNI
+1735 
-1748 NGGTVNINNGAASI
+1748 
-1762 SSNGDISCNSL
+1762 
-1773 SSSSFVTGGTVY
+1773 
-1785 ANGDSAAEH
+1785 
-1794 QVHAQSG
+1794 
-1801 SGDIYM
+1801 
-1807 YSQGGTGNRG
+1807 
-1817 LYGVNA
+1817 
-1823 SGTAHSIFTV
+1823 
-1833 GQDCNI
+1833 
-1839 GFSNFV
+1839 
-1845 TFNGNIGTNTII
+1845 
-1857 DFIGNATNTAIRKI
+1857 
-1871 WKDGAR
+1871 
-1877 HDILVAHDDLLK
+1877 
-1889 TSIGWAG
+1889 
-1896 SSSYNTTLNLR
+1896 NLE
-1907 GRSIKCNGSTSWS
+1907 
-1920 SDANLKHDIAD
+1920 AD
-1931 ISDSYEKFF
+1931 
-1940 FKLRP
+1940 
-1945 VCYRYDLGSSG
+1945 
-1956 RTHTGYISQEV
+1956 
-1967 NQALISSNMTSQD
+1967 
-1980 FAGYVEMDISREQ
+1980 
-1993 ETNNDDVLVDVENS
+1993 
-2007 ESNYLLDKGFSK
+2007 ESNVVYGIDYIQYIAPLIKGW
-2019 QCNLAYTE
+2019 QYHDQL
-2027 FIALN
+2027 
-2032 THMIQ
+2032 
-2037 KLYGRIV
+2037 
-2044 ELEQKIH
+2044 IH
-2051 ELETA
+2051 ELQEEIRQLKSKLKMNR

>member
-1 MMIEGGKRIYL
+1 MIECGKKIYL
-12 SDPIGNLITELNGVV
+12 SDPGGNKLAVLNGVV
-27 TESVSLSIHSKDYLA
+27 TDSVQLSPHAKDYTTLS
-42 LTFDVDQNIVVDDE
+42 FDVDQYIIIDDE
-56 VIQSN
+56 QIQSN
-61 GYDKLKVGMYLCLE
+61 RYADLKVGMYLCLE
-75 GKGYFVMEQPSIND
+75 DTGLFIMEQPEVNN
-89 DGIKESKSITAYS
+89 DGIKEVKSITAYS
-102 CEKEFQDT
+102 CEKEFQNK
-110 DLPQFKVNTG
+110 DLLQFKVNTG

-154 DYSLL
+154 DYSLI
-159 HYILEQM
+159 HYFLEQM

-187 DEANVN
+187 DEENTN

-230 TVKITKPDG
+230 TVEITKPDG
-239 STETVVYNNDFDSSI
+239 STETVIYNNDFDSSI

-277 FTCSGDEDLTFE
+277 FTCSGGEDLTFE
-289 DVNYGQISI
+289 DVNYGQSTI

-342 NNQMDEITDRV
+342 NDQMTELTDRV

-366 DSDLLNQNLK
+366 DSDLLDQNLK
-376 YYQTLLESL
+376 YYQTLVESL

-392 PDSDKYTGTGDDKK
+392 PDSEKYTGTGDDKK
-406 YNPIKKSDGSVNHEW
+406 YNPIKKSDGTVDHEW

-453 IENKGKVESKQKDY
+453 IENKGKVESKQSDY

-473 DWTLYGITELQNK
+473 DWSLYGVTELQNK
-486 KKVYEDVIATLGEYS
+486 KKVYEGIIDTLGEYS
-501 LPFDDK
+501 LPFDSTE
-507 NKPDS
+507 KPDG
-512 TKDTDEPDY
+512 TKDVNEPDY
-521 TKKYSEYWSAKNNLA
+521 TKKYSEYWNAKNNLA

-541 LAKLLEEQKALQ
+541 LTKLLEEQKALQ
-553 DKIDAVIKKRGEY
+553 NQIDAVIKKRSEY
-566 ERQYLFCY
+566 ERQYLFYY

-588 KEEYILISTLIRNTD
+588 KKECILISTLIRNTD

-628 DDSVNKLTEVCQP
+628 DDSVSKLSEVSQP
-641 QYRFTVDL
+641 QYSFTVDL
-649 DNMMRI
+649 DNLLRI
-655 PEFSHWVGD
+655 PEFQNWIPD
-664 LQLYK
+664 LRLYK

-697 DLTLEFSN
+697 DITLEFSN

-720 SSENNRGSKNS
+720 DSENNRGSKNS

-781 IKQLFTDYVE
+781 IKQLFSEYVE
-791 AGEVK
+791 AGEIK

-853 DNIVTNI
+853 ENIASNEI
-860 ITGKDDDKKY
+860 ITNAIKS
-870 YINMLT
+870 L
-876 GELNMD
+876 
-882 TIIAN
+882 
-887 MAKLNEAEIGKLF
+887 
-900 VDTAFANHVTSISS
+900 SS
-914 STAKSVIDYAYI
+914 TTAKSVIDYAYI

-942 DIIVSDKMRILS
+942 DIVVSDTMRILS
-954 NKDGKSGMVVNGSV
+954 NKDAKAGMVVNGSV

-976 SVGIQIGFGAD
+976 VVGIQIGFGANE
-987 GKPSLII
+987 KPSLII
-994 KDENGAM
+994 KDDNGSTI
-1001 LFTSTDG
+1001 LTSQGIT
-1008 GVKADAIADGLIVNN
+1008 KDAIADGLIVNN
-1023 MIKDGAVSESKLGFQ
+1023 MIKDGTVSESKLGFQ

-1063 ENTQFAKDIVKFKG
+1063 ENTQFAKDIIKFKG
-1077 DSEKYQQDTDNSI
+1077 DSEKYQQNTDNSI
-1090 KGINSNIE
+1090 NGINSNIE

-1106 IDGQI
+1106 IDSQI
-1111 EAIQNSVTG
+1111 EAIQNSITG

-1198 RITTAMQTAEKFSW
+1198 RITTAMQTAEKFNW
-1212 LVKNGSTESSLILTD
+1212 LVKNGSTQSSLTLTD

-1247 IIEGG
+1247 IIKGG
-1252 KLVTDA
+1252 KLATDA

-1271 GAGYSSTGTFLDLS
+1271 SAGYSSAGTFLDLS

-1292 GLYTDINGSLNLKGT
+1292 GLYTDKNGSLNLKGT

-1331 FKNATGMYFGLQGLS
+1331 FKNATGMYFG
-1346 VKEKFSVTSDGIL
+1346 
-1359 SAVDGIFSGTI
+1359 
-1370 NSINGEI
+1370 
-1377 GGWKITN
+1377 
-1384 DAIYKNSADFQNR
+1384 
-1397 NGMYFGS
+1397 S
-1404 KGLSIKDNFSV
+1404 KGLSIKDKFSV

-1421 EAVNGRFSG
+1421 EAVNGKFSG
-1430 TINADFGTIADFNI
+1430 TINANFGTIADFNI
-1444 FRKLGFFPVD
+1444 FRGLGFFPVD
-1454 ENSEIRSGDDGYPSY
+1454 ENSEIRFNNKGYPSY
-1469 MNGNVKTYPIPNKA
+1469 MNGTVKTYPIPNKI
-1483 TAFIGGIFG
+1483 TNFIGGIFG

-1503 TQPKVLCEYKVIYH
+1503 TQQKVLCKYNVIYH
-1517 CSNGEIIT
+1517 YSDGKIIT
-1525 SDIETV
+1525 SDTVTV

-1537 SEDTMYCVL
+1537 SEDTLYYVQ
-1546 PFQVDYVDPST
+1546 PFQVDGLDSST
-1557 DVSYI
+1557 GVSYI
-1562 EVVMKANN
+1562 EVVMEANN

-1577 SSSAQDSPSFIGY
+1577 SSSEEDSPSFIGY

-1606 DGISLGQSCILHSSG
+1606 DGISLGQGCILQNNGVAKFS
-1621 QAELKDIKAEG
+1621 DIYATG
-1632 GSIGG
+1632 GTIGGFSLTNNSIYNGISNIGSIDEPGSGIYIGTDGIASAGTDYRTEISGG
-1637 WNIGN
+1637 RI
-1642 NSLYNGTNSLD
+1642 
-1653 STTAGLY
+1653 TTSIKHSGLNTKNVLY
-1660 LGIDGIRSYFS
+1660 LGFNDNAPIWMTDGASPGKEDPNFIVLYDGSVTCRSLTQFS
-1671 NGNKA
+1671 DRRKKK
-1676 INIHD
+1676 NIEAVNCSEILHILRNVSPVQYSLLD
-1681 GTIESTTTGY
+1681 EADEIVRYGVIAQDVRDILIANNIGYRSIISISDYKDMKSTT
-1691 ALYLGYSNDIA
+1691 
-1702 LYGWD
+1702 
-1707 LNPNSYK
+1707 
-1714 HFSIYY
+1714 
-1720 DGRATF
+1720 
-1726 ASSTINGSL
+1726 
-1735 TIKNPVGSGIVNI
+1735 
-1748 NGGTVNINNGAASI
+1748 
-1762 SSNGDISCNSL
+1762 
-1773 SSSSFVTGGTVY
+1773 
-1785 ANGDSAAEH
+1785 
-1794 QVHAQSG
+1794 
-1801 SGDIYM
+1801 
-1807 YSQGGTGNRG
+1807 
-1817 LYGVNA
+1817 
-1823 SGTAHSIFTV
+1823 
-1833 GQDCNI
+1833 
-1839 GFSNFV
+1839 
-1845 TFNGNIGTNTII
+1845 
-1857 DFIGNATNTAIRKI
+1857 
-1871 WKDGAR
+1871 
-1877 HDILVAHDDLLK
+1877 
-1889 TSIGWAG
+1889 
-1896 SSSYNTTLNLR
+1896 NLE
-1907 GRSIKCNGSTSWS
+1907 
-1920 SDANLKHDIAD
+1920 AD
-1931 ISDSYEKFF
+1931 
-1940 FKLRP
+1940 
-1945 VCYRYDLGSSG
+1945 
-1956 RTHTGYISQEV
+1956 
-1967 NQALISSNMTSQD
+1967 
-1980 FAGYVEMDISREQ
+1980 
-1993 ETNNDDVLVDVENS
+1993 
-2007 ESNYLLDKGFSK
+2007 ESNVVYGIDYIQYIAPLIKGW
-2019 QCNLAYTE
+2019 QYHDQL
-2027 FIALN
+2027 
-2032 THMIQ
+2032 
-2037 KLYGRIV
+2037 
-2044 ELEQKIH
+2044 IH
-2051 ELETA
+2051 ELQEEIRQLKSKLKMNR

>member
-1 MMIEGGKRIYL
+1 MIECGKKIYL
-12 SDPIGNLITELNGVV
+12 SDPGGNKLAVLNGVV
-27 TESVSLSIHSKDYLA
+27 TDSVQLSKRSKDYTTLS
-42 LTFDVDQNIVVDDE
+42 FDVDQYIIIEDE
-56 VIQSN
+56 QIQSN
-61 GYDKLKVGMYLCLE
+61 RYDDLKVGMYLCLE
-75 GKGYFVMEQPSIND
+75 DIGLFIMEQPEVNN
-89 DGIKESKSITAYS
+89 DGIKEVKSITAYS
-102 CEKEFQDT
+102 CEKEFQNK
-110 DLPQFKVNTG
+110 DLLQFKVNTG

-154 DYSLL
+154 DYSLI
-159 HYILEQM
+159 HYFLEQM

-187 DEANVN
+187 DEENTN

-230 TVKITKPDG
+230 TVEITKPDG
-239 STETVVYNNDFDSSI
+239 STETVIYNNDFDSSI

-289 DVNYGQISI
+289 DVNYGQSTI

-342 NNQMDEITDRV
+342 NDQMTELTDRV

-366 DSDLLNQNLK
+366 DSDLLDQNLK

-392 PDSDKYTGTGDDKK
+392 PDSEKYTGTGDDKK
-406 YNPIKKSDGSVNHEW
+406 YNPIKKSDGTVDHEW

-453 IENKGKVESKQKDY
+453 IENKGKVESKQSDY

-486 KKVYEDVIATLGEYS
+486 KKTYEDVITTLGEYS

-512 TKDTDEPDY
+512 TKDTNEPNY
-521 TKKYSEYWSAKNNLA
+521 TKKYSEYWNAKNNLA

-541 LAKLLEEQKALQ
+541 LTKLLEEQKALQ
-553 DKIDAVIKKRGEY
+553 NQIDAVIKKRGEY

-603 YTNSNIFKTSLD
+603 YTNSNIFKTSID

-628 DDSVNKLTEVCQP
+628 DDSVSKLSEVSQP
-641 QYRFTVDL
+641 QYKFTVDL

-697 DLTLEFSN
+697 DITLEFSN
-705 MITSSSGRSDLTDIL
+705 MITSSSGCSDLTDIL
-720 SSENNRGSKNS
+720 DSENNRGSKNS

-753 NTGLFRNSVSNV
+753 NTGLFRNSISNV

-791 AGEVK
+791 AGEIK
-796 VGYISGSKAEFEEF
+796 VGYISGTKAEFEEF

-853 DNIVTNI
+853 ENIASNEI
-860 ITGKDDDKKY
+860 ITNAIKS
-870 YINMLT
+870 L
-876 GELNMD
+876 
-882 TIIAN
+882 
-887 MAKLNEAEIGKLF
+887 
-900 VDTAFANHVTSISS
+900 SS
-914 STAKSVIDYAYI
+914 TTAKSVIDYAYI

-942 DIIVSDKMRILS
+942 DIVVSDTMRILS
-954 NKDGKSGMVVNGSV
+954 NKDAKAGMVVNGSV

-976 SVGIQIGFGAD
+976 VVGIQIGFGANE
-987 GKPSLII
+987 KPSLII
-994 KDENGAM
+994 KDDNGSTI
-1001 LFTSTDG
+1001 LTSQGIT
-1008 GVKADAIADGLIVNN
+1008 KDAIADELIVNN
-1023 MIKDGAVSESKLGFQ
+1023 MIKDGTVSESKLGFQ

-1063 ENTQFAKDIVKFKG
+1063 ENTQFAKDIIKFKG
-1077 DSEKYQQDTDNSI
+1077 DSEKYQQNTDNSI
-1090 KGINSNIE
+1090 NGINSNIE

-1111 EAIQNSVTG
+1111 EAIQNSITG

-1198 RITTAMQTAEKFSW
+1198 RITTAMQTAEKFNW
-1212 LVKNGSTESSLILTD
+1212 LVKNGSTQSSLTLTD

-1252 KLVTDA
+1252 KLATDA

-1271 GAGYSSTGTFLDLS
+1271 SAGYSSAGTFLDLS

-1292 GLYTDINGSLNLKGT
+1292 GLYTDKNGSLNLKGT

-1331 FKNATGMYFGLQGLS
+1331 FKNATGMYFG
-1346 VKEKFSVTSDGIL
+1346 
-1359 SAVDGIFSGTI
+1359 
-1370 NSINGEI
+1370 
-1377 GGWKITN
+1377 
-1384 DAIYKNSADFQNR
+1384 
-1397 NGMYFGS
+1397 S
-1404 KGLSIKDNFSV
+1404 KGLSIKDKFSV

-1421 EAVNGRFSG
+1421 EAVNGKFSG
-1430 TINADFGTIADFNI
+1430 TINANFGTIADFNI
-1444 FRKLGFFPVD
+1444 FRRLGFFPVD
-1454 ENSEIRSGDDGYPSY
+1454 ENSEIRFNNKGYPSY
-1469 MNGNVKTYPIPNKA
+1469 MNGTVKTYPIPNKI
-1483 TAFIGGIFG
+1483 TNFIGGIFG

-1503 TQPKVLCEYKVIYH
+1503 TQQKVLCKYNVIYH
-1517 CSNGEIIT
+1517 YSDGKIIT
-1525 SDIETV
+1525 SDTVTV

-1537 SEDTMYCVL
+1537 SEDTLYYVQ
-1546 PFQVDYVDPST
+1546 PFQVDGLDSST
-1557 DVSYI
+1557 GVSYI
-1562 EVVMKANN
+1562 EVVMEANN

-1577 SSSAQDSPSFIGY
+1577 SLSEEDSPSFIGY

-1606 DGISLGQSCILHSSG
+1606 DGISLGQGCILQNNGVAKFS
-1621 QAELKDIKAEG
+1621 DIYATG
-1632 GSIGG
+1632 GTIGGFSLNNNSIYNGISNIGSIDEPGSGIYIGTDGIASAGTDYRTEISGG
-1637 WNIGN
+1637 RI
-1642 NSLYNGTNSLD
+1642 
-1653 STTAGLY
+1653 TTSIKHSGLNTKNVLY
-1660 LGIDGIRSYFS
+1660 LGFNDNAPIWMTDGASPGKEDPNFIVLYDGSVTCRSLTQFS
-1671 NGNKA
+1671 DRRKKK
-1676 INIHD
+1676 NIEAVNCSEILHILRNVSPVQYSLLD
-1681 GTIESTTTGY
+1681 EADEIVRYGVIAQDVRDILIANNIGYRSIISISDYKDMKSTT
-1691 ALYLGYSNDIA
+1691 
-1702 LYGWD
+1702 
-1707 LNPNSYK
+1707 
-1714 HFSIYY
+1714 
-1720 DGRATF
+1720 
-1726 ASSTINGSL
+1726 
-1735 TIKNPVGSGIVNI
+1735 
-1748 NGGTVNINNGAASI
+1748 
-1762 SSNGDISCNSL
+1762 
-1773 SSSSFVTGGTVY
+1773 
-1785 ANGDSAAEH
+1785 
-1794 QVHAQSG
+1794 
-1801 SGDIYM
+1801 
-1807 YSQGGTGNRG
+1807 
-1817 LYGVNA
+1817 
-1823 SGTAHSIFTV
+1823 
-1833 GQDCNI
+1833 
-1839 GFSNFV
+1839 
-1845 TFNGNIGTNTII
+1845 
-1857 DFIGNATNTAIRKI
+1857 
-1871 WKDGAR
+1871 
-1877 HDILVAHDDLLK
+1877 
-1889 TSIGWAG
+1889 
-1896 SSSYNTTLNLR
+1896 NLE
-1907 GRSIKCNGSTSWS
+1907 
-1920 SDANLKHDIAD
+1920 AD
-1931 ISDSYEKFF
+1931 
-1940 FKLRP
+1940 
-1945 VCYRYDLGSSG
+1945 
-1956 RTHTGYISQEV
+1956 
-1967 NQALISSNMTSQD
+1967 
-1980 FAGYVEMDISREQ
+1980 
-1993 ETNNDDVLVDVENS
+1993 
-2007 ESNYLLDKGFSK
+2007 ESNVVYGIDYIQYIAPLIKGW
-2019 QCNLAYTE
+2019 QYHDQL
-2027 FIALN
+2027 
-2032 THMIQ
+2032 
-2037 KLYGRIV
+2037 
-2044 ELEQKIH
+2044 IH
-2051 ELETA
+2051 ELQEEIRQLKSKLKMNR

>member
-1 MMIEGGKRIYL
+1 MIECGKKIYL
-12 SDPIGNLITELNGVV
+12 SDPGGNKLAVLNGVV
-27 TESVSLSIHSKDYLA
+27 TDSVQLSKRSKDYTTLS
-42 LTFDVDQNIVVDDE
+42 FDVDQYIIIEDE
-56 VIQSN
+56 QIQSN
-61 GYDKLKVGMYLCLE
+61 RYDDLKVGMYLCLE
-75 GKGYFVMEQPSIND
+75 DIGLFIMEQPEVNN
-89 DGIKESKSITAYS
+89 DGIKEVKSITAYS
-102 CEKEFQDT
+102 CEKEFQNK
-110 DLPQFKVNTG
+110 DLLQFKVNTG

-154 DYSLL
+154 DYSLI
-159 HYILEQM
+159 HYFLEQM

-187 DEANVN
+187 DEENTN

-230 TVKITKPDG
+230 TVEITKPDG
-239 STETVVYNNDFDSSI
+239 STETVIYNNDFDSSI

-289 DVNYGQISI
+289 DVNYGQSTI

-342 NNQMDEITDRV
+342 NDQMTELTDRV

-366 DSDLLNQNLK
+366 DSDLLDQNLK

-392 PDSDKYTGTGDDKK
+392 PDSEKYTGTGDDKK
-406 YNPIKKSDGSVNHEW
+406 YNPIKKSDGTVDHEW

-453 IENKGKVESKQKDY
+453 IENKGKVESKQSDY

-486 KKVYEDVIATLGEYS
+486 KKTYEDVITTLGEYS

-512 TKDTDEPDY
+512 TKDTNEPNY
-521 TKKYSEYWSAKNNLA
+521 TKKYSEYWNAKNNLA

-541 LAKLLEEQKALQ
+541 LTKLLEEQKALQ
-553 DKIDAVIKKRGEY
+553 NQIDAVIKKRGEY

-603 YTNSNIFKTSLD
+603 YTNSNIFKTSID

-628 DDSVNKLTEVCQP
+628 DDSVSKLSEVSQP
-641 QYRFTVDL
+641 QYKFTVDL

-697 DLTLEFSN
+697 DITLEFSN
-705 MITSSSGRSDLTDIL
+705 MITSSSGCSDLTDIL
-720 SSENNRGSKNS
+720 DSENNRGSKNS

-753 NTGLFRNSVSNV
+753 NTGLFRNSISNV

-791 AGEVK
+791 AGEIK
-796 VGYISGSKAEFEEF
+796 VGYISGTKAEFEEF

-853 DNIVTNI
+853 ENIASNEI
-860 ITGKDDDKKY
+860 ITNAIKS
-870 YINMLT
+870 L
-876 GELNMD
+876 
-882 TIIAN
+882 
-887 MAKLNEAEIGKLF
+887 
-900 VDTAFANHVTSISS
+900 SS
-914 STAKSVIDYAYI
+914 TTAKSVIDYAYI

-942 DIIVSDKMRILS
+942 DIVVSDTMRILS
-954 NKDGKSGMVVNGSV
+954 NKDAKAGMVVNGSV

-976 SVGIQIGFGAD
+976 VVGIQIGFGAHE
-987 GKPSLII
+987 KPSLII
-994 KDENGAM
+994 KDDNGSTI
-1001 LFTSTDG
+1001 LTSQGIT
-1008 GVKADAIADGLIVNN
+1008 KDAIADELIVNN
-1023 MIKDGAVSESKLGFQ
+1023 MIKDGTVSESKLGFQ

-1063 ENTQFAKDIVKFKG
+1063 ENTQFAKDIIKFKG
-1077 DSEKYQQDTDNSI
+1077 DSEKYQQNTDNSI
-1090 KGINSNIE
+1090 NGINSNIE

-1111 EAIQNSVTG
+1111 EAIQNSITG

-1198 RITTAMQTAEKFSW
+1198 RITTAMQTAEKFNW
-1212 LVKNGSTESSLILTD
+1212 LVKNGSTQSSLTLTD

-1252 KLVTDA
+1252 KLATDA

-1271 GAGYSSTGTFLDLS
+1271 SAGYSSAGTFLDLS

-1292 GLYTDINGSLNLKGT
+1292 GLYTDKNGSLNLKGT

-1331 FKNATGMYFGLQGLS
+1331 FKNATGMYFG
-1346 VKEKFSVTSDGIL
+1346 
-1359 SAVDGIFSGTI
+1359 
-1370 NSINGEI
+1370 
-1377 GGWKITN
+1377 
-1384 DAIYKNSADFQNR
+1384 
-1397 NGMYFGS
+1397 S
-1404 KGLSIKDNFSV
+1404 KGLSIKDKFSV

-1421 EAVNGRFSG
+1421 EAVNGKFSG
-1430 TINADFGTIADFNI
+1430 TINANFGTIADFNI
-1444 FRKLGFFPVD
+1444 FRRLGFFPVD
-1454 ENSEIRSGDDGYPSY
+1454 ENSEIRFNNKGYPSY
-1469 MNGNVKTYPIPNKA
+1469 MNGTVKTYPIPNKI
-1483 TAFIGGIFG
+1483 TNFIGGIFG

-1503 TQPKVLCEYKVIYH
+1503 TQQKVLCKYNVIYH
-1517 CSNGEIIT
+1517 YSDGKIIT
-1525 SDIETV
+1525 SDTVTV

-1537 SEDTMYCVL
+1537 SEDTLYYVQ
-1546 PFQVDYVDPST
+1546 PFQVDGLDSST
-1557 DVSYI
+1557 GVSYI
-1562 EVVMKANN
+1562 EVVMEANN

-1577 SSSAQDSPSFIGY
+1577 SLSEEDSPSFIGY

-1606 DGISLGQSCILHSSG
+1606 DGISLGQGCILQNNGVAKFS
-1621 QAELKDIKAEG
+1621 DIYATG
-1632 GSIGG
+1632 GTIGGFSLNNNSIYNGISNIGSIDEPGSGIYIGTDGIASAGTDYRTEISGG
-1637 WNIGN
+1637 RI
-1642 NSLYNGTNSLD
+1642 
-1653 STTAGLY
+1653 TTSIKHSGLNTKNVLY
-1660 LGIDGIRSYFS
+1660 LGFNDNAPIWMTDGASPGKEDPNFIVLYDGSVTCRSLTQFS
-1671 NGNKA
+1671 DRRKKK
-1676 INIHD
+1676 NIEAVNCSEILHILRNVSPVQYSLLD
-1681 GTIESTTTGY
+1681 EADEIVRYGVIAQDVRDILIANNIGYRSIISISDYKDMKSTT
-1691 ALYLGYSNDIA
+1691 
-1702 LYGWD
+1702 
-1707 LNPNSYK
+1707 
-1714 HFSIYY
+1714 
-1720 DGRATF
+1720 
-1726 ASSTINGSL
+1726 
-1735 TIKNPVGSGIVNI
+1735 
-1748 NGGTVNINNGAASI
+1748 
-1762 SSNGDISCNSL
+1762 
-1773 SSSSFVTGGTVY
+1773 
-1785 ANGDSAAEH
+1785 
-1794 QVHAQSG
+1794 
-1801 SGDIYM
+1801 
-1807 YSQGGTGNRG
+1807 
-1817 LYGVNA
+1817 
-1823 SGTAHSIFTV
+1823 
-1833 GQDCNI
+1833 
-1839 GFSNFV
+1839 
-1845 TFNGNIGTNTII
+1845 
-1857 DFIGNATNTAIRKI
+1857 
-1871 WKDGAR
+1871 
-1877 HDILVAHDDLLK
+1877 
-1889 TSIGWAG
+1889 
-1896 SSSYNTTLNLR
+1896 NLE
-1907 GRSIKCNGSTSWS
+1907 
-1920 SDANLKHDIAD
+1920 AD
-1931 ISDSYEKFF
+1931 
-1940 FKLRP
+1940 
-1945 VCYRYDLGSSG
+1945 
-1956 RTHTGYISQEV
+1956 
-1967 NQALISSNMTSQD
+1967 
-1980 FAGYVEMDISREQ
+1980 
-1993 ETNNDDVLVDVENS
+1993 
-2007 ESNYLLDKGFSK
+2007 ESNVVYGIDYIQYIAPLIKGW
-2019 QCNLAYTE
+2019 QYHDQL
-2027 FIALN
+2027 
-2032 THMIQ
+2032 
-2037 KLYGRIV
+2037 
-2044 ELEQKIH
+2044 IH
-2051 ELETA
+2051 ELQEEIRQLKSKLKMNR